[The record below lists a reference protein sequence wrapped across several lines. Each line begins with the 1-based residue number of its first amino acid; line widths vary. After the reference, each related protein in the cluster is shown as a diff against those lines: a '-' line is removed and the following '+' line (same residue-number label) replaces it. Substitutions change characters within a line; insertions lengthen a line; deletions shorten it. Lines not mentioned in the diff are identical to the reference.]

1 MTDVKLVQNVSPVK
15 TELNQKKEVNFQKA
29 PAPVTKD
36 CSKDMLL
43 YLTTLASTVVAGLA
57 LYKNHGAQ
65 KELKK
70 VVEKLQASETN
81 LKNLTNET
89 ETKIK
94 NAVEEALKDSKQK
107 IKSVET
113 TKKTHYTD
121 DDIGNFG
128 TNSSRKKRKR
138 TSSDFEQS
146 TREGEMYLAEEE
158 AAVRK
163 AKKASDRRN
172 QEWLD
177 KQHNAKEK
185 EYDEWM
191 NKALNEKE
199 TAEGLKIL
207 EEEEAAVRK
216 AKKASDR
223 RNQEWLEKQHKVKEK
238 EYDEWMNKALNEKET
253 AEGLKILEEE
263 EAAVRKAKKA
273 SDRRNQEWLEA
284 QHKAK
289 EKEYNK
295 FYNEEYKETFD
306 AIEEQVDIDL
316 KRKAENAL
324 RQKEIEETFNQHPIR
339 AGYLNTK
346 ATVRHFYNTKVATPV
361 KEKYAQIK
369 SFFSK
374 KSA

>member
-223 RNQEWLEKQHKVKEK
+223 RNQEWLE
-238 EYDEWMNKALNEKET
+238 
-253 AEGLKILEEE
+253 
-263 EAAVRKAKKA
+263 
-273 SDRRNQEWLEA
+273 A